1 MLTIE
6 RKQINRKLSLKKWRN
21 REIIIFQNHH
31 FHSSLFG
38 FFVILFNVLC
48 FSNCIQWQT
57 KLSVCDDFIFS
68 NFYYFFILNRFFKI
82 ITKFYKIILKALQ
95 NSNFSHIGILGPP
108 GPRKPQVGNST
119 PIFIFDIFKMIG
131 IRNSLYILLI
141 YSLVHNSANL
151 CLFLNYVWYFLFVAR
166 GVSSSYVTK
175 FNFSAAD
182 T

>member
-119 PIFIFDIFKMIG
+119 PIFIFDISKWLVLEIVCIFFLSIHWF
-131 IRNSLYILLI
+131 IILLI
-141 YSLVHNSANL
+141 SASFLILSDISGLLQGSLFIIWFWIQ
-151 CLFLNYVWYFLFVAR
+151 FLSCWN
-166 GVSSSYVTK
+166 
-175 FNFSAAD
+175 
-182 T
+182 